1 MVTRR
6 LVRSSHPLLA
16 DLEWPVFEATGARDG
31 PRVCLLA
38 GVHGCEYSSIAALV
52 AFHARTGRLG
62 R

>member
-6 LVRSSHPLLA
+6 LVRSSNPAL
-16 DLEWPVFEATGARDG
+16 DGLEWPVFEATGRRDG

-52 AFHARTGRLG
+52 CNSGVALL
-62 R
+62 